1 MANSQTEAG
10 NIQDD
15 TGDSCS
21 TRSKEVLKK
30 KKIKN
35 DQSMS
40 TEHRSHMK
48 EFPLPKLEQFEQ
60 KNSDL

>member
-1 MANSQTEAG
+1 MLLEILVAPEVRK
-10 NIQDD
+10 
-15 TGDSCS
+15 CS
-21 TRSKEVLKK
+21 K

-40 TEHRSHMK
+40 TGHRSHMK